1 MNLQNKDQIR
11 SIYACIHILNDLEH
25 LLSIAMTTG
34 MSVREWEKIIST
46 TKNDIE
52 YRKLRLAILKTK
64 FI

>member
-1 MNLQNKDQIR
+1 MHVFI
-11 SIYACIHILNDLEH
+11 IVNDLEH
-25 LLSIAMTTG
+25 LLFIAKTTG

-52 YRKLRLAILKTK
+52 YRKLRVAILKTK